1 MNAEIAYVP
10 DKLPFLE
17 SICWQTGN
25 VYKFTPLEM
34 LSRYERGWKYR
45 NLFNNLKDDELEF
58 IKKIAEFYDSW
69 LKVEI

>member
-1 MNAEIAYVP
+1 MNAKIAYVP

-34 LSRYERGWKYR
+34 LGRYERGWKYR

-69 LKVEI
+69 LKVEL